1 MSLNLSDSLQK
12 HTPRQSSTITNQI
25 VLNGQAPS
33 SSPPPQTLTS
43 EGSIISNPY
52 PSLSSPSL
60 SSLPCPSLSL
70 PGLTPSAP
78 PADDKI
84 KTEEKIT
91 KFKLILVDI
100 LQNLFQNEFSLLQNI
115 IEPSKSII
123 LKVEDLYNLICVL
136 CDTQQ
141 VDIISSPIVKGC
153 SCSEKL
159 LYAQIDR
166 IVVNGYDLMI
176 AYNSAFN
183 TLRSNH
189 ISLDHVIPS
198 SCAF

>member
-1 MSLNLSDSLQK
+1 MSLNLSASLQK

-25 VLNGQAPS
+25 VLNGQS
-33 SSPPPQTLTS
+33 SSPPQSLS
-43 EGSIISNPY
+43 SDSSSITPIINPY
-52 PSLSSPSL
+52 PSLSSP
-60 SSLPCPSLSL
+60 SL

-78 PADDKI
+78 PALPALPVDDK
-84 KTEEKIT
+84 EKIT

-136 CDTQQ
+136 CETQQ